1 MKHHEFTRLTNA
13 IGRERDQ
20 NTLRSLGS
28 QLRSLRFDPSRD
40 LEGLIS
46 PNEIQERGDAI
57 LQLMDRR
64 WRELL
69 AISQDEEASNRCRFS
84 REDFSSR
91 TREWQMVHRLE
102 DLITRSSSS
111 ENPVTL
117 EELDSLAGDLT
128 SLTADA
134 IRQYYDSRINEIR
147 AALPPA
153 PAP

>member
-13 IGRERDQ
+13 IGRARDQ

-28 QLRSLRFDPSRD
+28 QLRSLRFDLSRD
-40 LEGLIS
+40 LEGLIP
-46 PNEIQERGDAI
+46 PNEIQERGDAL
-57 LQLMDRR
+57 LQLMDRK

-69 AISQDEEASNRCRFS
+69 AISQDEEASDRCQFS

-102 DLITRSSSS
+102 DLLTRWRDK
-111 ENPVTL
+111 NPVTL

-128 SLTADA
+128 SLTVDR

-147 AALPPA
+147 SALTPA
-153 PAP
+153 SAP